1 MKVVC
6 ISGKAGHGK
15 DTFAKLLKTALE
27 NKYKRVLITH
37 YGDLIKYVCEK
48 FFEWDG
54 MKDEKGRTLLQQIGT
69 ERIRFKKP
77 NFWVAFIADILELFQ
92 DEWDFVLIP
101 DARFPN
107 EVNYLKER
115 GFDVMHVHVERPGHN
130 ILTEEQKKH
139 KSETAMD
146 GFPADLVVYNDSTP
160 KAFREKAENLAIL
173 LTRIFK

>member
-15 DTFAKLLKTALE
+15 DTFAKFLKAAME
-27 NKYKRVLITH
+27 NKNKRVLITH

-115 GFDVMHVHVERPGHN
+115 GFDVMHVHIERPGCN
-130 ILTEEQKKH
+130 ILTDKQQKH
-139 KSETAMD
+139 LSETSMD
-146 GFPADLVVYNDSTP
+146 GFPADVTIKNDRNITGLM
-160 KAFREKAENLAIL
+160 AKAESLAIL
-173 LTRIFK
+173 LNRKF